1 MVGKNNSMLAQ
12 SVADI
17 ELDGTDRIALRRA
30 SDLFVSLANPIRL
43 AIILRVMK
51 REWSVNE
58 MAFDIALSQ
67 SALSQHL
74 GKLRAAGVVTTRR
87 DGQTVYYR
95 CESLTIARLLA
106 QMNSF
111 PYAD

>member
-1 MVGKNNSMLAQ
+1 MFVE
-12 SVADI
+12 SVTEI
-17 ELDGTDRIALRRA
+17 ELDCTDRVALRRA
-30 SDLFVSLANPIRL
+30 SDLFTSLSNPIRL

-87 DGQTVYYR
+87 AGRTVYYR
-95 CESLTIARLLA
+95 CESLTIARLLE

-111 PYAD
+111 PYND

>member
-1 MVGKNNSMLAQ
+1 MLAQ
-12 SVADI
+12 SVANI
-17 ELDGTDRIALRRA
+17 ELDCTDRIALSRA
-30 SDLFVSLANPIRL
+30 SDLFMSLSNPIRL

-74 GKLRAAGVVTTRR
+74 GKLRAAGVVTTRKA
-87 DGQTVYYR
+87 GQTVYYR
-95 CESLTIARLLA
+95 CESLTIARLLE
-106 QMNSF
+106 QVNSF
-111 PYAD
+111 PSTD